1 MTDWHEYEQDRLFA
15 EAERKTAAQWAEYRA
30 EKQRRLAEM
39 DRRHERRHKIAPSS
53 WEYALNRIALL
64 LCFVI
69 TMLTSAGII
78 AWMQ

>member
-39 DRRHERRHKIAPSS
+39 DSRWPAPESVASALTMIAGLFCVASAILAFAGLLA
-53 WEYALNRIALL
+53 AL
-64 LCFVI
+64 
-69 TMLTSAGII
+69 
-78 AWMQ
+78 Q